1 MNKIIL
7 AVFLAAILSIGF
19 FNVAQSEIGAASEW
33 IIERPQQVSV
43 AIVPGAS
50 VLKNGSPSDILADRL
65 LTAVSLYETGYVEKI
80 LVSGDGSKVD
90 YNEVVVMERYL
101 LDAGVPSEAI
111 LADSLGLDS
120 FDTMKRAQEIFGVQS
135 AIVTSQEYHLP
146 RILYIGRGL
155 GMEVYGMSSD
165 WQPYVKADEF
175 AKRERYANVKA
186 LFEMMLH

>member
-120 FDTMKRAQEIFGVQS
+120 FDTMKRAQEIFGVHS